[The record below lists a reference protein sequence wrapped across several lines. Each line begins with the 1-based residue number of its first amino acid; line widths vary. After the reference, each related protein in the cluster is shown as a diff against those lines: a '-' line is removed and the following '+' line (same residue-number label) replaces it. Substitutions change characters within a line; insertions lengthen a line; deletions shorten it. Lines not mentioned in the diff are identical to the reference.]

1 MANERAVLTLAAG
14 NPVYWRMAINLA
26 RSFLWWHKQS
36 DIRFYIVTDL
46 PDELPRDLS
55 GIEILRV
62 PPDKLGRGFSAKL
75 HLDEL
80 SPASKTLFVDADCLI
95 VGNLE
100 SVFARFAG
108 RPVSVVGGSISSGD
122 WFGDIDSICS
132 HFGVT
137 ELPKF
142 NGGIYY
148 LEQGSL
154 ASQTYYRARELEQ
167 HYDELG
173 LKCLR
178 GRPNDELLMAISMSL
193 QELKAIP
200 EDGTIMSDPQAC
212 PAELE
217 VSVLRG
223 RSRLVNPPPPD
234 LRHQSWNPLHV
245 VHPVIVHFLGDYT
258 SGWRYRAEAKK
269 LQLAMEH
276 RWPVILAEG
285 LVSGTF
291 SAWHGLLGTIKD
303 ILRPCYRNMFGVR
316 PVKRSNRIL
325 Q

>member
-14 NPVYWRMAINLA
+14 NPVYWPMAINLA

-46 PDELPRDLS
+46 PDELPKDLS

-100 SVFARFAG
+100 SAFARFAG
-108 RPVSVVGGSISSGD
+108 WPLSVVGGSISSGD
-122 WFGDIDSICS
+122 WFGDVGSICS
-132 HFGVT
+132 RFGVT
-137 ELPKF
+137 ALPKF

-148 LEQGSL
+148 LEPGSL
-154 ASQTYYRARELEQ
+154 ASQACKRARELVQ
-167 HYDELG
+167 HYDALG
-173 LKCLR
+173 LKRLR

-193 QELKAIP
+193 HGLEAIP
-200 EDGTIMSDPQAC
+200 DDGTIMSEPLSC

-223 RSRLVNPPPPD
+223 RSRLVNPPAPD
-234 LRHQSWNPLHV
+234 RRHRSWNTLQV

-258 SGWRYRAEAKK
+258 SGWRYRAEARK
-269 LQLAMEH
+269 LQLVMEQG
-276 RWPVILAEG
+276 WPAGLAEVFVG
-285 LVSGTF
+285 VTF
-291 SAWHGLLGTIKD
+291 SAGQRAIETSKNLA
-303 ILRPCYRNMFGVR
+303 RPLYHATFGPR
-316 PVKRSNRIL
+316 EIAKSPRM
-325 Q
+325 